1 MLKQA
6 QPVPLKLLLNP
17 LLLLL
22 YMLLLLLLSCC
33 CGFKPCRVKSR

>member
-22 YMLLLLLLSCC
+22 PLYMLLLS
-33 CGFKPCRVKSR
+33 